1 MHSGVGRTAALRPP
15 LGGGRIRRRKLGG
28 WWIRH
33 RNHRDGPLDEGNIGK
48 GGILHFYVCSSLCDF
63 VDFDHPSQILFFK
76 VDFVIMFLG
85 DEHDGDLSGDGEP
98 ALF

>member
-1 MHSGVGRTAALRPP
+1 VGRTAALRPP

-48 GGILHFYVCSSLCDF
+48 GAFYISMCVLHYVILL
-63 VDFDHPSQILFFK
+63 ILIIPLKFCFSRL
-76 VDFVIMFLG
+76 IL
-85 DEHDGDLSGDGEP
+85 
-98 ALF
+98 